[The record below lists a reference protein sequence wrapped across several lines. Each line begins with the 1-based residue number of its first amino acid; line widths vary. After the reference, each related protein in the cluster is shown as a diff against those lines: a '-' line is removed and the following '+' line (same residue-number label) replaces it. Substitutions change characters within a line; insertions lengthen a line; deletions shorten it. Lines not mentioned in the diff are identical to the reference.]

1 MDLICKKHTFVSKK
15 DNKEKT
21 GFNFFVKTDN
31 GMYIAVKPV
40 FDDYQKLRAIAKLED

>member
-31 GMYIAVKPV
+31 GMYIAVRPV

>member
-31 GMYIAVKPV
+31 GMYIAVKP
-40 FDDYQKLRAIAKLED
+40 K